1 MTGGISSLEKSM
13 GDLAWTR
20 DIHNC
25 NKKGRARGL
34 IRGDKLHPSPQNN
47 SIADCTRGE
56 RPT

>member
-1 MTGGISSLEKSM
+1 M